1 MNQQCKVCG
10 EPAAG
15 FHFGAFT
22 CEGCKSF
29 FGRTYNN
36 LSSISECKNNGECV
50 INKKNRTACKAC
62 RLRKCLLVGM
72 SKSGSRYGRR
82 SNWFKIH
89 CLLQEQQ
96 QQHIQHLQTNKSA
109 PTFNASINPSFLP
122 TNLLP
127 AAALAEYYKNSEK
140 TGYTE
145 DVTRQSVSPSDSGA
159 SSADPE
165 DDNSSRSTSG
175 LSIFRPAS
183 SPSSDK
189 DIRLHAIRNQNK
201 DVRRKKPSLAP
212 FGLSPPMSAASFTPR
227 SVPFMP
233 SPIGQLRQI
242 PAMSWQGRNGGDL
255 LLHSPAVAGI
265 AVEQDQPIDL
275 SIKSTAVLFRSPKN
289 EEVSDSEP
297 ELSIDLNTDSK
308 DMMKN
313 PLDLSLVSKRTEEVP
328 LTG

>member
-1 MNQQCKVCG
+1 M
-10 EPAAG
+10 
-15 FHFGAFT
+15 AFLLFQ
-22 CEGCKSF
+22 SF

-96 QQHIQHLQTNKSA
+96 QQHIQQLQTSKSP
-109 PTFNASINPSFLP
+109 PTFNTSINPSFLP

-127 AAALAEYYKNSEK
+127 AAALAEYYKNTEK
-140 TGYTE
+140 SPFTE

-183 SPSSDK
+183 SPSSEK
-189 DIRLHAIRNQNK
+189 DVRLHAIRNQNK
-201 DVRRKKPSLAP
+201 DARRKKPPTLPPSP
-212 FGLSPPMSAASFTPR
+212 FGVTASPSYSPR
-227 SVPFMP
+227 SSSFMP
-233 SPIGQLRQI
+233 THMQTMRAVPSAIT
-242 PAMSWQGRNGGDL
+242 WQNRHGGDL
-255 LLHSPAVAGI
+255 LLHSPAVAGVAI
-265 AVEQDQPIDL
+265 EQDQPIDL

-289 EEVSDSEP
+289 DEVSDSEP
-297 ELSIDLNTDSK
+297 ELSIDLSDGNGK
-308 DMMKN
+308 DIMKN
-313 PLDLSLVSKRTEEVP
+313 PLDLSLVPKRTEEVP
-328 LTG
+328 MTG